1 MDYRAAAT
9 RQLKEGAPAVPGT
22 AATAKKTS
30 SANPAA
36 VVAAAA
42 TEQAKPNVGSPPV
55 VSPPTDSPKMKAI
68 HSGRTG
74 GGAGN
79 NANSNNHGHG
89 ARKAASSSPLSYAAT
104 AATKKAAAASASVT
118 AAATSGSG
126 TGTGGENGTVGR
138 KGSARQT
145 SPPSM
150 PLTSLVGARIRITL
164 PSGSDIE
171 GLVYTY
177 DVYSGV
183 VALISALTSDD
194 LPDLQNIAGA
204 SPSVGGG
211 RQRAQIHLVK
221 AANIKAVE
229 VLAAQTEAANGEKED
244 KFAMPEVRAVDTS
257 VAEARKQR
265 ALIQAQERA
274 QRIGVG
280 VSDKAQSIFE
290 ALSRTLPCRWSRD
303 SIIVLDEVSIEPPY
317 SVDSCRELQPASF
330 SLQRVKKVLQGELS
344 RMDRVAASA

>member
-9 RQLKEGAPAVPGT
+9 RQLKEGATAVPGT
-22 AATAKKTS
+22 AATTKKVTAAS
-30 SANPAA
+30 PAPA
-36 VVAAAA
+36 P
-42 TEQAKPNVGSPPV
+42 TEQAKPNVGGSPV
-55 VSPPTDSPKMKAI
+55 VLPPTDSPKMKAI
-68 HSGRTG
+68 HSGRAG
-74 GGAGN
+74 GGVGN
-79 NANSNNHGHG
+79 NANSNGHG
-89 ARKAASSSPLSYAAT
+89 ARKAASGSPLSYAAT
-104 AATKKAAAASASVT
+104 AASKKTVAAVATT
-118 AAATSGSG
+118 AT
-126 TGTGGENGTVGR
+126 TGGNGGESGAMGK
-138 KGSARQT
+138 KGPVRQT
-145 SPPSM
+145 SSPSM
-150 PLTSLVGARIRITL
+150 PLTMLVGARIRVT
-164 PSGSDIE
+164 PTSGSDIE

-183 VALISALTSDD
+183 VALISALASDD

-229 VLAAQTEAANGEKED
+229 VLAQADATDGEKKD
-244 KFAMPEVRAVDTS
+244 SFVMPEVRAVDTS
-257 VAEARKQR
+257 VVEARKQR

-290 ALSRTLPCRWSRD
+290 ALSRTLPCRWDRD

-344 RMDRVAASA
+344 RLDRVAASA

>member
-9 RQLKEGAPAVPGT
+9 RQLKEGVTAVPSI
-22 AATAKKTS
+22 AATTKKAS
-30 SANPAA
+30 SVSPAA
-36 VVAAAA
+36 AAVA
-42 TEQAKPNVGSPPV
+42 TEQAKPNVGLPPV
-55 VSPPTDSPKMKAI
+55 VSPPTDSPKMKTI

-74 GGAGN
+74 SGAGN

-89 ARKAASSSPLSYAAT
+89 HGTRKAASSSPLSYAAT
-104 AATKKAAAASASVT
+104 AATKKAAAAAAT
-118 AAATSGSG
+118 ATATSGSG
-126 TGTGGENGTVGR
+126 NVGENGTVGR

-145 SPPSM
+145 SLPSM

-164 PSGSDIE
+164 TSGSDIE

-229 VLAAQTEAANGEKED
+229 VLAAQTEAANGEKEE

-317 SVDSCRELQPASF
+317 SVDSCHELQPASF

>member
-9 RQLKEGAPAVPGT
+9 RQLKEGATAVPGP
-22 AATAKKTS
+22 AAPAKKTATAS
-30 SANPAA
+30 PGPAP
-36 VVAAAA
+36 
-42 TEQAKPNVGSPPV
+42 TEQTKPSVDASPV

-74 GGAGN
+74 NGTGYS
-79 NANSNNHGHG
+79 ANSNGHG

-104 AATKKAAAASASVT
+104 AASKKAV
-118 AAATSGSG
+118 AAATTTAASGN
-126 TGTGGENGTVGR
+126 GGENGAMGR
-138 KGSARQT
+138 KGSGRQT

-150 PLTSLVGARIRITL
+150 PLTLLVGACIRVTL
-164 PSGSDIE
+164 TSGSDIE

-194 LPDLQNIAGA
+194 LPDLQNIVGA

-229 VLAAQTEAANGEKED
+229 VLAPADATDGETKGA
-244 KFAMPEVRAVDTS
+244 FVMPEVRAVDTS
-257 VAEARKQR
+257 VVEARKQR

-344 RMDRVAASA
+344 RLDRVAASA

>member
-9 RQLKEGAPAVPGT
+9 RQLKEGAT
-22 AATAKKTS
+22 AAPSTATVATTKPS
-30 SANPAA
+30 SASLVPTT
-36 VVAAAA
+36 A
-42 TEQAKPNVGSPPV
+42 TEQEKRDVVLPPV
-55 VSPPTDSPKMKAI
+55 DSPKMKAI
-68 HSGRTG
+68 HPARTG
-74 GGAGN
+74 
-79 NANSNNHGHG
+79 SNNSISQG

-104 AATKKAAAASASVT
+104 AATKKAASV
-118 AAATSGSG
+118 AATLV
-126 TGTGGENGTVGR
+126 GENGAVGR
-138 KGSARQT
+138 KGSARQA

-150 PLTSLVGARIRITL
+150 PLASLVGTRIRITL
-164 PSGSDIE
+164 TSGCDIE

-183 VALISALTSDD
+183 VALVSSLTSDD
-194 LPDLQNIAGA
+194 LADLQNSAGA
-204 SPSVGGG
+204 SPSVGGS

-229 VLAAQTEAANGEKED
+229 VLAAKVDGAKED
-244 KFAMPEVRAVDTS
+244 TFVMPEVRPVDTS
-257 VAEARKQR
+257 VVEARKQR
-265 ALIQAQERA
+265 ALNQAQERA

-280 VSDKAQSIFE
+280 VSDRAQTIFE

-303 SIIVLDEVSIEPPY
+303 CIIVLDEVSIEPPY

-330 SLQRVKKVLQGELS
+330 SLQRVKKVLQGELG

>member
-1 MDYRAAAT
+1 
-9 RQLKEGAPAVPGT
+9 
-22 AATAKKTS
+22 
-30 SANPAA
+30 
-36 VVAAAA
+36 
-42 TEQAKPNVGSPPV
+42 
-55 VSPPTDSPKMKAI
+55 MKAI

-79 NANSNNHGHG
+79 NNASSNNHGHG

-104 AATKKAAAASASVT
+104 AATKKGVAASAT
-118 AAATSGSG
+118 TTATSSG
-126 TGTGGENGTVGR
+126 NGGENGTVGR
-138 KGSARQT
+138 KGSARQI

-150 PLTSLVGARIRITL
+150 PLTSLVGARIRIT
-164 PSGSDIE
+164 PTSGSDIE

-183 VALISALTSDD
+183 VALISAFTSDS

-204 SPSVGGG
+204 SPGVGGG

-221 AANIKAVE
+221 AANIKTVE
-229 VLAAQTEAANGEKED
+229 VLAAQADSTDGEKGE
-244 KFAMPEVRAVDTS
+244 KFVMPEVRVVDIG

-290 ALSRTLPCRWSRD
+290 ALSRTLPCRWNRD

>member
-22 AATAKKTS
+22 AATTKKAS

-42 TEQAKPNVGSPPV
+42 TEQAKPNVSSPPV

-104 AATKKAAAASASVT
+104 AATKKAAAASAT
-118 AAATSGSG
+118 ATATSC

-164 PSGSDIE
+164 TSGSDIE

-330 SLQRVKKVLQGELS
+330 SLQRVKK
-344 RMDRVAASA
+344 

>member
-9 RQLKEGAPAVPGT
+9 RQLKEGATAVPST
-22 AATAKKTS
+22 AATTKKAS
-30 SANPAA
+30 SVSPTTAA
-36 VVAAAA
+36 VA
-42 TEQAKPNVGSPPV
+42 TEQAKPNAVASPV

-79 NANSNNHGHG
+79 NANTNNHGHGHG

-104 AATKKAAAASASVT
+104 AATKKAAAAAAT
-118 AAATSGSG
+118 ATATSGSG
-126 TGTGGENGTVGR
+126 SGNVGENGTVGR

-164 PSGSDIE
+164 TSGSDIE

-229 VLAAQTEAANGEKED
+229 VLAAQTEAANGEKEE

>member
-1 MDYRAAAT
+1 
-9 RQLKEGAPAVPGT
+9 V
-22 AATAKKTS
+22 
-30 SANPAA
+30 
-36 VVAAAA
+36 
-42 TEQAKPNVGSPPV
+42 KPDV

-68 HSGRTG
+68 HSARTG
-74 GGAGN
+74 GGASS
-79 NANSNNHGHG
+79 NSHG

-104 AATKKAAAASASVT
+104 AATKKAT
-118 AAATSGSG
+118 AAAMAATSASG
-126 TGTGGENGTVGR
+126 GAGENGTAGR
-138 KGSARQT
+138 KGSSRQA
-145 SPPSM
+145 SPPLM

-164 PSGSDIE
+164 TSGGDIE

-183 VALISALTSDD
+183 VALVSSLTSDD
-194 LPDLQNIAGA
+194 LPDLQNAAGS

-229 VLAAQTEAANGEKED
+229 VLATKADVANGAKED
-244 KFAMPEVRAVDTS
+244 AFAMPEVRVVDTS
-257 VAEARKQR
+257 VVEARKQR

-280 VSDKAQSIFE
+280 VSDKAQTIFE